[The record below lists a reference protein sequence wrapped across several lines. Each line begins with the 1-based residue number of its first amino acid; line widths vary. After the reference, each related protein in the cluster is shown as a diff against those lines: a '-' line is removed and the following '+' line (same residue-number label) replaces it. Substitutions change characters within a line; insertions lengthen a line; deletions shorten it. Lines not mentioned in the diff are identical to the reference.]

1 VATIDPEHLFQQ
13 AARLITSQSGR
24 LRQADIRRAFSAAY
38 YGLFHAIITAASDQF
53 VGKTNR
59 DKNLYG
65 LVYRS
70 VDHGRL
76 RELCNQVRNCP
87 LPDKLKP
94 YAPPKGFDADIR
106 AFAAATVQLQEERHV
121 ADYDVMVRVTR
132 TNAKSAI
139 DMARTAL
146 ARFNRADQTQ
156 REAFLSLLIFRPR

>member
-38 YGLFHAIITAASDQF
+38 YGLFHAIITAAADQF

-76 RELCNQVRNCP
+76 RELCNQVRTPP
-87 LPDKLKP
+87 LSDKLKP

-106 AFAAATVQLQEERHV
+106 AFAAVTVQLQEERHV

-139 DMARTAL
+139 DMAHTAL
-146 ARFNRADQTQ
+146 ARFNRADQAQ
-156 REAFLSLLIFRPR
+156 REAFLSLLIFKPR